1 MNKGKYVHFPNCFQL
16 TDFVCML
23 FRGQLYIQVPFLGQ
37 LNLVVLQTALCCLA
51 VLAYGMKG
59 GL

>member
-1 MNKGKYVHFPNCFQL
+1 MNKGRYVHFPNCFQL
-16 TDFVCML
+16 TDLVCML

-37 LNLVVLQTALCCLA
+37 LNFIVLQTALRWLA